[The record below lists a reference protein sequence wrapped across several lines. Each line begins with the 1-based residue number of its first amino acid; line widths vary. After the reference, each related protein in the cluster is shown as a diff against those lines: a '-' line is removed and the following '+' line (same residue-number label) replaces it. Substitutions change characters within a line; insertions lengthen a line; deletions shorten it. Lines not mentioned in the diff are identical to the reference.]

1 MEISVIVPTL
11 RRPETLERCLRAL
24 ADQEHRASEV
34 LVICQV
40 GDQLTKEALGSLNA
54 GPSPVR
60 PVGVSGPGLVAAL
73 NTGLAAAMGDIVAI
87 TDDDARPRPDWLRRI
102 AETFAADER
111 IAAVGGRDWIWREGG
126 WIDQESA
133 FDVGRV
139 QSFGRVIGNHHM
151 GVGGARDVDV
161 LKGVNMSFRRSSLGS
176 LRFDERLRGAGTQM
190 NTELSV
196 CLPLRSGGARVVYDP
211 AIRVDHFPAE
221 RPGGARREA
230 PSFEAIVDTVHNE
243 TLAVLE
249 FLPRR
254 RRALFAAWGVLIG
267 ARGAPGLGQMARLA
281 LTGQPVSAAELRA
294 TLRGRWLGWRT
305 YRKSR
310 TQDRA

>member
-11 RRPETLERCLRAL
+11 RRPETLERCLDAL
-24 ADQEHRASEV
+24 AQQEHAPAEV
-34 LVICQV
+34 LVVHQAT
-40 GDQLTKEALGSLNA
+40 DELTRAALESLDPDA
-54 GPSPVR
+54 PPVR
-60 PVGVSGPGLVAAL
+60 AVPVSRPGLVAAL
-73 NTGLAAAMGDIVAI
+73 NAGLGAADRDIVAI

-102 AETFAADER
+102 AETFADDDR
-111 IAAVGGRDWIWREGG
+111 IAAVGGRDWIWRDGR

-133 FDVGRV
+133 VDVGRV
-139 QSFGRVIGNHHM
+139 QWFGRVIGNHHM
-151 GVGGARDVDV
+151 GVGGPRDVDV

-176 LRFDERLRGAGTQM
+176 LGFDTRLRGAGTQM

-196 CLPLRSGGARVVYDP
+196 CLPLRSRGARIVYDP

-221 RPGGARREA
+221 RPAGARREA
-230 PSFEAIVDTVHNE
+230 PSFEALVDTVHNE

-254 RRALFAAWGVLIG
+254 RHWAFAAWSVLIG
-267 ARGAPGLGQMARLA
+267 ARGAPGLGQMVRLA
-281 LTGQPVSAAELRA
+281 LSGDTASTQQLRA

-305 YRKSR
+305 YRAG
-310 TQDRA
+310 RAR